1 MINAAFVITFLTYL
15 VAGAA
20 PPLLAHYVL
29 RVAFLGGA
37 WAASLVGIIG
47 AVVAGLVDTV
57 LLIDLGDLVVLAGAV
72 DIVPPLVGSIVLT
85 VLFAL
90 VTSSNG

>member
-1 MINAAFVITFLTYL
+1 MMNAAFLITFLTYL

-20 PPLLAHYVL
+20 PPLVGHYAF
-29 RVAFLGGA
+29 RVEFLGGA

-47 AVVAGLVDTV
+47 AVAGGLVDTI
-57 LLIDLGDLVVLAGAV
+57 LLTELGDLLVLAGAV
-72 DIVPPLVGSIVLT
+72 DVVPPLVGSIALT

-90 VTSSNG
+90 VTSSNR